1 MNKKKILVLGANGM
15 LGNAIFLSL
24 INSKKFIVKA
34 TIRDFKNFTYKE
46 KKISKKIL
54 HNFKISN
61 FNNIEKLIDKFKP
74 NYLINCVGI
83 TNKKISINTK
93 SEIFKI
99 NSILPQFLS
108 NLSELK
114 NFKFIHISTDC
125 VFKGN
130 ESIYFENSFKSAT
143 DIYGLSKSLGEEVK
157 SDSLIIRTSI
167 IGHELKKKDG
177 LLEWF
182 LSQKTKVWGYDKV
195 IYSGLTTV
203 ELARIIIKIIK
214 RKHISGLYQV
224 SSNKISKFELL
235 NKIKKIYMLETKICK
250 NVKKK
255 KMLVLN
261 SEKFKKKTNIKI
273 KNWDKQ
279 ISEMKK
285 FFLRYQL
292 PIKEKILK

>member
-24 INSKKFIVKA
+24 VNSKKFIVKA
-34 TIRDFKNFTYKE
+34 TIRDFKNFTYRE
-46 KKISKKIL
+46 KKFNKKIL

-74 NYLINCVGI
+74 NYLINCIGI
-83 TNKKISINTK
+83 TNKKISTNAK

-99 NSILPQFLS
+99 NSILPKFLS

-143 DIYGLSKSLGEEVK
+143 DIYGLSKSLGEEIQ
-157 SDSLIIRTSI
+157 SDSSLIIRTSI

-214 RKHISGLYQV
+214 RKQISGLYQI
-224 SSNKISKFELL
+224 SSNKISKFDLL
-235 NKIKKIYMLETKICK
+235 NKIKKIYKLETKIRK

-261 SEKFKKKTNIKI
+261 SEKFKKKNKY
-273 KNWDKQ
+273 KN
-279 ISEMKK
+279 
-285 FFLRYQL
+285 
-292 PIKEKILK
+292 